1 MEFIIGG
8 IFLLLL
14 MVFLFFFCKNA
25 TFTIKI
31 EYPDVQ
37 VPELNDIYDS
47 EGEAKDDSDYTD
59 FDNMLKEISDLMLD
73 QEETNE

>member
-8 IFLLLL
+8 IFLLLFL
-14 MVFLFFFCKNA
+14 TFLFIFCKNA

-37 VPELNDIYDS
+37 VSELNDIYDS